1 MPEIIYERCR
11 DCRLLDICD
20 PNYNSEP
27 ACFQKAMESQTTVV
41 QQLQAKIAALT
52 IRLETYVRDA
62 CLEDKEVF
70 DIADKMRQLS
80 AMQ

>member
-1 MPEIIYERCR
+1 MPEIIYECCR

-41 QQLQAKIAALT
+41 QQLKAEILPILNEALESLRLGDLDDGENLINQVTAK
-52 IRLETYVRDA
+52 
-62 CLEDKEVF
+62 
-70 DIADKMRQLS
+70 LS
-80 AMQ
+80 AV

>member
-1 MPEIIYERCR
+1 MNVVRHNLRTILEENMPEIIYERCR

-52 IRLETYVRDA
+52 IRLETYVRG
-62 CLEDKEVF
+62 
-70 DIADKMRQLS
+70 
-80 AMQ
+80 